1 MATAMQRPAVST
13 RPERTGRRFAVQPT
27 GRFQPNYVPA
37 PTEISLLQQQVEEL
51 LQSVLSPEGAADG
64 IWVPNVDIEETDDAW
79 VIEAEV
85 PGVNKKD
92 VNVEVRDNEIVIT
105 GEIKE
110 RERKGIIRRR
120 TRRVGEFEFRATL
133 PGDADADNIK
143 ADVDDGLL
151 TVRVPK
157 QDQAESRQI
166 EVTSG
171 SADGNGASRS

>member
-1 MATAMQRPAVST
+1 MATATQQRSAST
-13 RPERTGRRFAVQPT
+13 PQARPGRRFAVQPT
-27 GRFQPNYVPA
+27 GGSFQPYAPA
-37 PTEISLLQQQVEEL
+37 STEIALLQQQVEEL
-51 LQSVLSPEGAADG
+51 LQSVLSPEGAEG
-64 IWVPNVDIEETDDAW
+64 VWVPNVDIEETDDAW
-79 VIEAEV
+79 IIEAEV

-105 GEIKE
+105 GEIKQ

-120 TRRVGEFEFRATL
+120 TRRVGEFEFRATF
-133 PGDADADNIK
+133 PGDADADDIK

-157 QDQAESRQI
+157 QEKAESRQI

-171 SADGNGASRS
+171 DGNGASAS